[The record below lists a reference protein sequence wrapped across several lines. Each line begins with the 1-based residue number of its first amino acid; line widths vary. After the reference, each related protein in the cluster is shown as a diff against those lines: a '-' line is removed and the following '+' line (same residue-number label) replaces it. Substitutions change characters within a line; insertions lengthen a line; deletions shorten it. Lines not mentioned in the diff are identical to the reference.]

1 MSASPDIPDRP
12 SGREPSNFR
21 EFLSALGEP
30 ILYLTRT
37 FKELVEMFGLTLYY
51 MARGRTRWRA
61 IFEQLHEVGN
71 RSVIF
76 IAVTLGFLGMIL
88 IYQAGYQAEQ
98 ITGDLQL
105 LGGLF
110 LQLLLRE
117 FAPTITAMMI
127 ATRVA
132 TGMAAQIGSMVVTE
146 QVDALQMCAAP
157 PVDYLVVPRFIAT
170 TIMMIVLTIF
180 AVLVSYSAGAL
191 TALLSFGLNVRT
203 FIDLSFIG
211 WFDLILCLSKAL
223 AYGMAVPI
231 IACHAG
237 LNVSGGS
244 EGVGRAT
251 TNAVV
256 NASLAVVIL
265 DFIITSLGYVA
276 LSLLP
281 S

>member
-1 MSASPDIPDRP
+1 MSANPSSTIETNSEPAPDSRFKNLLASFGAPFLEI
-12 SGREPSNFR
+12 GRTVLGIAEVFR
-21 EFLSALGEP
+21 
-30 ILYLTRT
+30 
-37 FKELVEMFGLTLYY
+37 LTLYY
-51 MARGRTRWRA
+51 LVRGRKRWSA
-61 IFEQLHEVGN
+61 ILEQMHDVGN

-76 IAVTLGFLGMIL
+76 ITVTLGFLGMIL
-88 IYQAGYQAEQ
+88 IYQAGNQALR
-98 ITGDLQL
+98 ITGDLQM

-117 FAPTITAMMI
+117 FAPTIAAMMI

-146 QVDALQMCAAP
+146 QVDALQMCAAQ

-170 TIMMIVLTIF
+170 TIMMVILTIYAAF
-180 AVLVSYSAGAL
+180 VSYIAGAI
-191 TALLSFGLNVRT
+191 TAYLSFGLNVRT

-211 WFDLILCLSKAL
+211 WFDINIGLAKAL
-223 AYGMAVPI
+223 AYGMAIPI

-237 LNVSGGS
+237 LNVFGGS

-251 TNAVV
+251 TQAVV

-265 DFIITSLGYVA
+265 DFIISGLGYVIQ
-276 LSLLP
+276 SIF
-281 S
+281 

>member
-1 MSASPDIPDRP
+1 MDSPQAQPNDP
-12 SGREPSNFR
+12 GKEPTNFQ
-21 EFLSALGEP
+21 EFLAALGRP
-30 ILYLTRT
+30 
-37 FKELVEMFGLTLYY
+37 FVEVGATVRGIFSTFGLTLYY
-51 MARGRTRWRA
+51 MVRGRTRWRA
-61 IFEQLHEVGN
+61 IFEQCHEVGN
-71 RSVIF
+71 RSIVF
-76 IAVTLGFLGMIL
+76 IAVTLGFLGAIL
-88 IYQAGYQAEQ
+88 IYQAGFQAEQ
-98 ITGDLQL
+98 ITGDLQM

-146 QVDALQMCAAP
+146 QVDALRMSAAQP
-157 PVDYLVVPRFIAT
+157 IDYLVVPRFIAT

-180 AVLVSYSAGAL
+180 AVLVAYTAGAI
-191 TALLSFGLNVRT
+191 TANLAFELNVRT

-211 WFDLILCLSKAL
+211 WFDVILGLSKAL
-223 AYGMAVPI
+223 AYGMAIPI

-237 LNVSGGS
+237 LNVFGGS

-251 TNAVV
+251 TTAVV

-265 DFIITSLGYVA
+265 DFIISGVGYVI
-276 LSLLP
+276 LNLVS
-281 S
+281 

>member
-1 MSASPDIPDRP
+1 MDDAPTNAPDPR
-12 SGREPSNFR
+12 REPTNFH
-21 EFLSALGEP
+21 EFLGAIGAP
-30 ILYLTRT
+30 FIGVGHTIKGI
-37 FKELVEMFGLTLYY
+37 FGVFGLTLYY
-51 MARGRTRWRA
+51 MVKGRTRWKA

-71 RSVIF
+71 RSIVF
-76 IAVTLGFLGMIL
+76 ITVTLGFLGMIL
-88 IYQAGYQAEQ
+88 IYQAGFQAQQ
-98 ITGDLQL
+98 ITGDLQM

-146 QVDALQMCAAP
+146 QVDALRMSAAQP
-157 PVDYLVVPRFIAT
+157 IDYLVVPRFIAT
-170 TIMMIVLTIF
+170 TIMMVVLTIF
-180 AVLVSYSAGAL
+180 AVLVAYSAGAL
-191 TALLSFGLNVRT
+191 TAHVSFGLNVRT
-203 FIDLSFIG
+203 FIDMSFIG
-211 WFDLILCLSKAL
+211 WFDVILGLSKAL
-223 AYGMAVPI
+223 AYGMAIPI

-237 LNVSGGS
+237 LNVFGGS

-251 TNAVV
+251 TTAVV

-265 DFIITSLGYVA
+265 DFIISGLGYVI
-276 LSLLP
+276 LSLV